1 MLSFGSSASRFLR
14 SMQKSIHH
22 PSCASSRIAFSASAT
37 SPSSIFILRH
47 TSSLTCPK
55 LLLLTLLRLFSQK
68 HHNLHTDESR
78 TVIYNLSSSYLCA
91 QLSGHPSHL
100 LPAPIHH
107 HSRFNNILKSEND
120 LHLCHPS
127 LIVFSF

>member
-37 SPSSIFILRH
+37 SPSSIFLLRH

-55 LLLLTLLRLFSQK
+55 LLLLTLLRLFSQI
-68 HHNLHTDESR
+68 HQNLHTDESR
-78 TVIYNLSSSYLCA
+78 IMFYNLSSSDLCA
-91 QLSGHPSHL
+91 QLSGLPSHL

-107 HSRFNNILKSEND
+107 HSRFQQ
-120 LHLCHPS
+120 HLE
-127 LIVFSF
+127 I